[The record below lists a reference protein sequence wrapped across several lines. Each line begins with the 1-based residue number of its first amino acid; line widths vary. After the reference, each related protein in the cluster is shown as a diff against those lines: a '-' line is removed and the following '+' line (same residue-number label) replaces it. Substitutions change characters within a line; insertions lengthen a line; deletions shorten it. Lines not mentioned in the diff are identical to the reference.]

1 MRHMPDKSTVSPM
14 PMLMLEFDFCRVGVF
29 TGFLGYPSFYC
40 TLGGPQLLRGVGVF
54 YWGGV
59 RVWELPTLIMTDCT
73 IRLTSF
79 MLLYVC
85 SAGFGHYFGWRISAA
100 VHVSALV
107 GFLLGCDGV

>member
-1 MRHMPDKSTVSPM
+1 MRHMPDKSTVSAM

-29 TGFLGYPSFYC
+29 TGFLGYRLFTVLLGAPNYC
-40 TLGGPQLLRGVGVF
+40 VGWEFF

-85 SAGFGHYFGWRISAA
+85 GAGFGHYSGWRISAA
-100 VHVSALV
+100 VHVSALGWVLV
-107 GFLLGCDGV
+107 GL